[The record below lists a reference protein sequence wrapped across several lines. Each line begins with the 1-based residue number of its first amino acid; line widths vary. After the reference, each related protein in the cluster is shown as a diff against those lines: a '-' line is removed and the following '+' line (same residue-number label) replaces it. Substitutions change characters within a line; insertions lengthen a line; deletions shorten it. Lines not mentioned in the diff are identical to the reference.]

1 MTCISVTHRDY
12 AAQSSVQIIL
22 FSDRLEI
29 WNPGELPPPLTPESL
44 RHPHPSIPRNP
55 LIAEP
60 FFLTKLIER
69 AGTGTLDMIQLC
81 SEAKLRTPDFRQ
93 DLGQVILT
101 IWRPTK
107 RVPDRKAALSGSLSG
122 SQWTTLPNWKPS
134 WGENSVHHRLMLVL
148 LSGPKSRSE
157 IITGIGHKSRTRA
170 QALADLM
177 AAGLVVPT
185 IPEKI
190 ASRLQQYQIKK
201 STE

>member
-1 MTCISVTHRDY
+1 
-12 AAQSSVQIIL
+12 
-22 FSDRLEI
+22 
-29 WNPGELPPPLTPESL
+29 
-44 RHPHPSIPRNP
+44 
-55 LIAEP
+55 
-60 FFLTKLIER
+60 
-69 AGTGTLDMIQLC
+69 
-81 SEAKLRTPDFRQ
+81 
-93 DLGQVILT
+93 
-101 IWRPTK
+101 
-107 RVPDRKAALSGSLSG
+107 
-122 SQWTTLPNWKPS
+122 
-134 WGENSVHHRLMLVL
+134 MLVL